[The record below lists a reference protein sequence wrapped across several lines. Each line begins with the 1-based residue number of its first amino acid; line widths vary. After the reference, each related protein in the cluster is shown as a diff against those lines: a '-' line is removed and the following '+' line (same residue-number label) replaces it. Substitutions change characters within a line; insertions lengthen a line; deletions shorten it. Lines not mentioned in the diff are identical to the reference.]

1 MKTLLLMKPWAVQKG
16 LIGEVLSRFE
26 RRGLKIAGLK
36 ILDVSKEQAEE
47 LYSIHKGKDFYDDLI
62 SHITSSPIV
71 AVVLDTDVLEP
82 DAAVALVRKII
93 GATDPAKAEMGT
105 IRGDFGLRIDRNVV
119 HASDSTD
126 SAKREI
132 PIFFKKEELVTY

>member
-1 MKTLLLMKPWAVQKG
+1 MKPWAVQKG
-16 LIGEVLSRFE
+16 LVGEILSRFE

-36 ILDVSKEQAEE
+36 ILDVSKEMAED
-47 LYSIHKGKDFYDDLI
+47 LYLIHRDKDFYDDLI
-62 SHITSSPIV
+62 EHITSSPIV

-132 PIFFKKEELVTY
+132 PIFFKKEEMVTY

>member
-1 MKTLLLMKPWAVQKG
+1 MKPWAVQKG
-16 LIGEVLSRFE
+16 LIGEILSRFE

-47 LYSIHKGKDFYDDLI
+47 LYSIHKDKDFYGDLI
-62 SHITSSPIV
+62 EHITSSAIV
-71 AVVLDTDVLEP
+71 ATVLDTDVLEP

-93 GATDPAKAEMGT
+93 GITDPAKAEMGT

>member
-1 MKTLLLMKPWAVQKG
+1 MKTLLLMKPWAVQRG
-16 LIGEVLSRFE
+16 LVGEILSRFE

-62 SHITSSPIV
+62 EHITSSAIV
-71 AVVLDTDVLEP
+71 ATVLDTDVLEP

-93 GATDPAKAEMGT
+93 GITDPAKAEMGT

>member
-16 LIGEVLSRFE
+16 LIGEILSRFE

-36 ILDVSKEQAEE
+36 ILDVSKEMAED
-47 LYSIHKGKDFYDDLI
+47 LYLIHRDKDFYDDLI
-62 SHITSSPIV
+62 EHITSSPIV

-132 PIFFKKEELVTY
+132 PIFFKKEEIVTY

>member
-1 MKTLLLMKPWAVQKG
+1 MKPWAVQRG
-16 LIGEVLSRFE
+16 LVGEILSRFE

-47 LYSIHKGKDFYDDLI
+47 LYSIHKGKDFYDDI
-62 SHITSSPIV
+62 IEHITSSSIV

-82 DAAVALVRKII
+82 DASVALVRKII
-93 GATDPAKAEMGT
+93 GLTDPAKAEMGT

-119 HASDSTD
+119 HASDSTE

-132 PIFFKKEELVTY
+132 PIFFKEEELVTH

>member
-16 LIGEVLSRFE
+16 LIGEILSRFE

-36 ILDVSKEQAEE
+36 ILDVSKEMAED
-47 LYSIHKGKDFYDDLI
+47 LYLIHRDKDFYDDLI
-62 SHITSSPIV
+62 EHITSSPIV

>member
-16 LIGEVLSRFE
+16 LIGEILSRFE

-36 ILDVSKEQAEE
+36 ILDVSKEMAED
-47 LYSIHKGKDFYDDLI
+47 LYLIHRDKDFYDDLI
-62 SHITSSPIV
+62 EHITSSPIV

-132 PIFFKKEELVTY
+132 PIFFKKEEMVTY

>member
-1 MKTLLLMKPWAVQKG
+1 MKPWAVQKG
-16 LIGEVLSRFE
+16 LIGEILSRFE

-36 ILDVSKEQAEE
+36 ILDVSKEMAED
-47 LYSIHKGKDFYDDLI
+47 LYLIHRDKDFYDDLI
-62 SHITSSPIV
+62 EHITSSPIV

-132 PIFFKKEELVTY
+132 PIFFKKEEMVTY

>member
-1 MKTLLLMKPWAVQKG
+1 MKTLLLMKPWAVQRG
-16 LIGEVLSRFE
+16 LVGEILSRFE

-36 ILDVSKEQAEE
+36 ILDVSKEMAED
-47 LYSIHKGKDFYDDLI
+47 LYLIHRDKDFYDDLI
-62 SHITSSPIV
+62 EHITSSPIV

-132 PIFFKKEELVTY
+132 PIFFKKEEIVTY